1 MLTDRSIEEAA
12 MKISQYPNPDGLA
25 AFMANTDATPVVML
39 NLLKFK
45 ERADAPDEGISGM
58 EAYGKY
64 ADAMRRIVEGEGG
77 RIFWTGRVDEMV
89 IGESDVDF
97 DMVALVEY
105 PSRQAFAKIVM
116 DARVQ
121 AIGVHRA
128 AGLAGQWLIAMTETD

>member
-1 MLTDRSIEEAA
+1 

-45 ERADAPDEGISGM
+45 DRADAPDEGISGM

-64 ADAMRRIVEGEGG
+64 ADAMRKIVEGEGG

-128 AGLAGQWLIAMTETD
+128 AGLSGQWLIAMTETD

>member
-45 ERADAPDEGISGM
+45 ERADAPDEGVSGM

-121 AIGVHRA
+121 AIDVHRA
-128 AGLAGQWLIAMTETD
+128 AGLAGQWLVAMTAT

>member
-1 MLTDRSIEEAA
+1 MQ
-12 MKISQYPNPDGLA
+12 ISQYPNPEGIA
-25 AFMANTDATPVVML
+25 AFIANTDTTPVVML

-45 ERADAPDEGISGM
+45 ERADAPDEGMSGM

-64 ADAMRRIVEGEGG
+64 VDEMRKIVEGDGG
-77 RIFWTGRVDEMV
+77 RIFWTGRVTEMV

-128 AGLAGQWLIAMTETD
+128 AGLLGQWLIAMTQT

>member
-1 MLTDRSIEEAA
+1 
-12 MKISQYPNPDGLA
+12 MKINQYPNPERIA
-25 AFMANTDATPVVML
+25 AFMANTDTTPVVML

-64 ADAMRRIVEGEGG
+64 ADAMRKIVEAEGG
-77 RIFWTGRVDEMV
+77 RIFWTGRVTEMV

-128 AGLAGQWLIAMTETD
+128 AGLSGQWLIAMTQT

>member
-1 MLTDRSIEEAA
+1 MLTDRSIEDAA
-12 MKISQYPNPDGLA
+12 MKISQYPSPDGLA

-64 ADAMRRIVEGEGG
+64 ADAMRKIVEGEGG
-77 RIFWTGRVDEMV
+77 RIFWTGRVTEMV

-128 AGLAGQWLIAMTETD
+128 AGLTGQWLIAMTETD